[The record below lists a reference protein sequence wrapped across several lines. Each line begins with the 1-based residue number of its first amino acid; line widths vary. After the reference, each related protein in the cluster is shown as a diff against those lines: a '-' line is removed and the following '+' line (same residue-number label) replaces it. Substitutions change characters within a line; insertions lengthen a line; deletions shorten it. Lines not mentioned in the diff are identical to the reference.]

1 MRESANDHRWRGPR
15 ARKCSARKVVRPR
28 RCEWFFLR
36 REFQMAKTSPGMFVQ
51 QVRQE
56 MAKVSWPSRRETTV
70 SVALVFVFAL
80 VLGTYFLIV
89 DRFLTWGVSLIF
101 G

>member
-1 MRESANDHRWRGPR
+1 MT
-15 ARKCSARKVVRPR
+15 
-28 RCEWFFLR
+28 
-36 REFQMAKTSPGMFVQ
+36 KTSPGMFVQ

-56 MAKVSWPSRRETTV
+56 MAKVSWPSRRETLV
-70 SVALVFVFAL
+70 SVALVFVFSL
-80 VLGTYFLIV
+80 VLGTYFLVV

>member
-1 MRESANDHRWRGPR
+1 
-15 ARKCSARKVVRPR
+15 
-28 RCEWFFLR
+28 
-36 REFQMAKTSPGMFVQ
+36 MAKTSPGMFVQ

-56 MAKVSWPSRRETTV
+56 MAKVSWPSRRETIM
-70 SVALVFVFAL
+70 SVALVFVFSL

>member
-1 MRESANDHRWRGPR
+1 
-15 ARKCSARKVVRPR
+15 
-28 RCEWFFLR
+28 
-36 REFQMAKTSPGMFVQ
+36 MASTSPGLFVR

-70 SVALVFVFAL
+70 SVALVFIL
-80 VLGTYFLIV
+80 SLILGVYFLIV
-89 DRFLTWGVSLIF
+89 DKLLAAGVSLIF

>member
-1 MRESANDHRWRGPR
+1 
-15 ARKCSARKVVRPR
+15 
-28 RCEWFFLR
+28 
-36 REFQMAKTSPGMFVQ
+36 MAKTSPGMFVQ

-56 MAKVSWPSRRETTV
+56 MAKVSWPSRRETLM
-70 SVALVFVFAL
+70 SVALVFVFSMI
-80 VLGTYFLIV
+80 LGMYFLVV